1 MDLKAH
7 IRGVPDFPKKG
18 IYFYDVASLLR
29 DGAAF
34 VETTRRFVEAVK
46 PHQPQALA
54 VIESRGFLFGAPV
67 AAALGIGLVLVRK
80 RGKLPG
86 DVVGHAY
93 DLEYGTDTL
102 EVQRDAVAPGQ
113 RVVLVDDVLATGG
126 TAQASIELLHKVGA
140 KVTGAAFLI
149 ELRFLKGHGR
159 LHVPV
164 ESLLTYDE

>member
-18 IYFYDVASLLR
+18 IYFYDVASLLKS
-29 DGAAF
+29 GPAF
-34 VETTRRFVEAVK
+34 TETTRRLVEAVRV
-46 PHQPQALA
+46 HEPQALA

-67 AAALGIGLVLVRK
+67 AAALGLGLVLVRK

-86 DVVGHAY
+86 DVVAHAY

-102 EVQRDAVAPGQ
+102 EVQADAVAPGQ

-126 TAQASIELLHKVGA
+126 TAQAAVDLLHKVGA
-140 KVTGAAFLI
+140 KVAGAAFLI
-149 ELRFLKGHGR
+149 ELRFLKGRGR

-164 ESLLTYDE
+164 DSLLAYDE